1 MGQNREQ
8 ELPDEMEKEVKREER
23 NSMYGRWRKSLSLG
37 TLGKGLLVISIA
49 VMLALFAACK
59 VSDDAS
65 AAAQQM
71 AATSAALTKYYDAI
85 ADSLTDTIALNELNE
100 SLLGVP
106 FGDAD
111 RKQIEAARAEIL
123 KRRDLA
129 QALTRLSTSFG
140 TLTGSKASTD
150 VATAA
155 TALGNELI
163 TVKALPGGSPVPSA
177 LGKAGDFLI
186 QLIQQYQ
193 EKNAAQGMDGTMK
206 ALVELFKKEQQVYD
220 SLARQHI
227 MLASQV
233 AKPLID
239 RRAVDPTPLLQPALK
254 PFGLSANHADTQIE
268 DTLRTLAKS
277 RLAATANGA
286 TKQEEEASAAMLK
299 ALEEMSSRI
308 DLLATEKPMLL
319 RTNPLSLKV
328 VESWAAS
335 LI

>member
-1 MGQNREQ
+1 MSKNRGQ
-8 ELPDEMEKEVKREER
+8 ELQHALNGNYKGWSSTRAL
-23 NSMYGRWRKSLSLG
+23 GRYFTFSF
-37 TLGKGLLVISIA
+37 IA
-49 VMLALFAACK
+49 ILIAFFVACK
-59 VSDDAS
+59 VSDDAT

-71 AATSAALTKYYDAI
+71 AATSTTLTDYYGAI

-111 RKQIEAARAEIL
+111 RKQIETARAEIL

-129 QALTRLSTSFG
+129 QALARLSTSFG

-163 TVKALPGGSPVPSA
+163 SVKALPGGSPVPDA
-177 LGKAGDFLI
+177 LGKAGNFLI
-186 QLIQQYQ
+186 QLIQQHE
-193 EKNAAQGMDGTMK
+193 EKKAAQGMDDTMK
-206 ALVELFKKEQQVYD
+206 ALVELFKKEQPVYD

-254 PFGLSANHADTQIE
+254 PFGLTANPANTQIE

-277 RLAATANGA
+277 RLAAATDVG
-286 TKQEEEASAAMLK
+286 TKQAEDASTAMLK

-308 DLLATEKPMLL
+308 DLLATEKPMPL
-319 RTNPLSLKV
+319 RGNPFSLKV